1 MLHNFRIW
9 SDASCLFCC
18 VAYIQVI
25 RMALTGDKGIRTED
39 HIRLKVTD
47 GREYCAKEIL
57 LGIET
62 TVGKTGEMY
71 VADTEELSRAESLLR
86 PTVSQLIR
94 S

>member
-1 MLHNFRIW
+1 MLHNFRIG

-57 LGIET
+57 LGIESA
-62 TVGKTGEMY
+62 VGKTGEMY
-71 VADTEELSRAESLLR
+71 VSDTEELSRAESLQFS
-86 PTVSQLIR
+86 TVGHLIR